1 MNAGASRDARP
12 DLDRPVAEDQR
23 GTVLLFLHIPRT
35 GGSTLLRLLD
45 RQYGGEAV
53 LKAHDAVSADVVAR
67 LHAERP
73 ARTRVIAGHF
83 YYGVHSRL
91 AASCRYMTFLRDPV
105 ERVVS
110 HYHFVRSRP
119 GHYLHA
125 AAATMSLPEYV
136 ESCGAAEPN
145 NDQTRLLAGEE
156 MLPSDGTASDAM
168 LPIAKQNLD
177 SHAAVGLTD
186 AFDASIVVMQRVFG
200 WGRPFYVLENRSD
213 RKRGDRLP
221 PDVGDL
227 IRIRNALDLELYEH
241 ARELFRRRV
250 AEQGNAFR
258 RDVRVFRMLNTFHR
272 RSVLAAAS
280 RARFRQIRA

>member
-1 MNAGASRDARP
+1 VSAGASRDASP
-12 DLDRPVAEDQR
+12 DFERPVAEDQR

-53 LKAHDAVSADVVAR
+53 LKAYDAGSDEVAR

-83 YYGVHSRL
+83 YYGVHRRL
-91 AASCRYMTFLRDPV
+91 AASCRYLTFLRDPV
-105 ERVVS
+105 ERVIS

-119 GHYLHA
+119 EHYLHA

-145 NDQTRLLAGEE
+145 NDQTRLLAGED
-156 MLPSDGTASDAM
+156 MLLSDGTASDAM
-168 LPIAKQNLD
+168 LPVAKQNLD

-186 AFDASIVVMQRVFG
+186 VFDASLVLMQRVFG
-200 WGRPFYVLENRSD
+200 WGRPFYVPENRSA
-213 RKRGDRLP
+213 RERGDRLP
-221 PDVGDL
+221 PDVRDV
-227 IRIRNALDLELYEH
+227 IRIRNALDIELYEH

-250 AEQGNAFR
+250 SEQGNAFR
-258 RDVRVFRMLNTFHR
+258 RDVRVFSVLNMFHGR
-272 RSVLAAAS
+272 AVLAAAS
-280 RARFRQIRA
+280 RARFRHIRA